1 MNVRGQESS
10 ATLVPSLYFF
20 AYTPFALSFPEGCA
34 WGSLILSSPTSWG
47 IGALLVWRVLS

>member
-20 AYTPFALSFPEGCA
+20 AYIPFALSFPEGCA